1 MNNKTILEH
10 FKKTLSEIEEV
21 KLNQPNKRLQEIE
34 INAIVEGFNDY
45 LIERGNKWKQEA
57 LLELNTNNLFHGVKK
72 TINLLFL
79 TKILKENI
87 KTKI

>member
-45 LIERGNKWKQEA
+45 LIERGNK
-57 LLELNTNNLFHGVKK
+57 
-72 TINLLFL
+72 
-79 TKILKENI
+79 
-87 KTKI
+87 